1 VPEVRSIRLYYDL
14 AYLWPIISPPEEY
27 GSEARVFADIV
38 HDELGP
44 GRHRLLELGVGGGH
58 NLSHLTAGFECTA
71 VDLSPDMLALS
82 QGLNPGVEHHVGDM
96 RSIRLDR
103 VFDAVLVHDAASYL
117 LTEQDLQE
125 TFATAAA
132 HLLPGGVLMVAP
144 DWVQETFPD
153 GWVYDWDRKQGDIE
167 VNIQEVMVDPDPADT
182 QVESTYTY
190 TIKKEGETT
199 VEVDTH
205 ITGLFSLNTWSGLM
219 GQGGFSVEVR
229 PLPPNEGGYG
239 SWLFIGLLEGDD
251 LVVVAG
257 DSAGQELGNVFQSL
271 FGQLVRGEPL
281 GDGGVHLFGQV
292 LGL

>member
-1 VPEVRSIRLYYDL
+1 MLEVRSIRLYYDL

-58 NLSHLTAGFECTA
+58 NLFHLTAGFECTA

-82 QGLNPGVEHHVGDM
+82 QALNPGVDHHGGDM
-96 RSIRLDR
+96 RSIRLDG

-205 ITGLFSLNTWSGLM
+205 ITGLFPLNTWSGLM
-219 GQGGFSVEVR
+219 GQAGFSVEVR

-239 SWLFIGLLEGDD
+239 SWLFIGLLRETI
-251 LVVVAG
+251 
-257 DSAGQELGNVFQSL
+257 
-271 FGQLVRGEPL
+271 
-281 GDGGVHLFGQV
+281 
-292 LGL
+292 